1 MPSVNE
7 EDTEIKHKYVMVCVN
22 RRLGAN
28 RTSCAAL
35 GSINLADALGRVII
49 ARKIDVKF
57 ERSIWMAQGQKGPMV
72 RLAPG
77 GRFILR
83 ATIENVDALFDEL
96 EFLCGVQNAQD
107 FVFFSLI

>member
-1 MPSVNE
+1 MPSIDE
-7 EDTEIKHKYVMVCVN
+7 EDTEIKPEYVMVCVN

-35 GSINLADALGRVII
+35 GSINLADALGRVIT

-57 ERSIWMAQGQKGPMV
+57 ERSICMAQCQKGPTV

-77 GRFILR
+77 RRFILR
-83 ATIENVDALFDEL
+83 ATIENVDSLLDEL
-96 EFLCGVQNAQD
+96 EHLCGIQNA
-107 FVFFSLI
+107 